1 MGRRGAVATWSIL
14 TQGTNLFDVA
24 AIILVVASLLL
35 IVAALQPVAA
45 HFQLPSTILL
55 AAVGVAL
62 GFLGA
67 FLLATP
73 LTDAFNGIVAPIVNL
88 PVRSSI
94 FLYVFLPLLLF
105 QASIMID
112 VRRVMEDAVP
122 ILVLAVVAVVLAAA
136 VVGLGLYALF
146 GVPLLAALLLG
157 SIVATTDPAAVVAIF
172 RELGAPA
179 RLTRLVEGESL
190 LNDAAAIALFSLLL
204 TVIVSN
210 QPLEAT
216 DALSR
221 FGIAFVGGALAGFV
235 GGYAL
240 SLALPLIGGIRSAE
254 VTLTLGAVY
263 TIYIL
268 ADQFFAVSGVVAVV
282 VAGLAVSA
290 MVPARIAPSNWRYL
304 RDVWEQIGFWA
315 GSLVFLLAAILVPR
329 ILTEVGPR
337 DLLVVLTAV
346 AAALAARAVV
356 LFLVL
361 PALSA
366 VGAARPVSLPYSV
379 TIFWGGLRGAVT
391 LALALVVTENAFVSP
406 ELKRFVAVTAT
417 GFVLFTL
424 FVNGLTLRRVI
435 HWLKLDRLSAVD
447 SAVRN
452 QVLALTLADVR
463 DTLETTANRYGLNTE
478 ASETVIDAYRS
489 RIAEASSADI
499 EEVLVDRQRV
509 TLGLIALATREK
521 ELILQHHG
529 RGTIAVDAVGAML
542 GHAERL
548 VEGARADGRVGY
560 NRAARASLEYGWGF
574 RAAYELHVRFSIDHF
589 LQRRL
594 IHRFERLLVLSLLT
608 TELLAYIPHRIA
620 PLLGERIA
628 AILTEIIKGRHEA
641 AKGGLQAL
649 RLQYPEY
656 ATAVEEEFLSQLGEQ
671 QELSHFDDLFEEGV
685 LALEIHQDLRRAVL
699 QRGPLREKKRLD
711 LKLDTLDMIR
721 SLQIFRHLDDKQVKR
736 LARRLRARIVL
747 PGNHLARKG
756 EPAAGL
762 YFIASG
768 VVEVRREEQ
777 VITLG
782 PGEFFGEIALLTGR
796 PRGADVVAV
805 TYCNVLVLAAEEFN
819 RFLKTYPK
827 VREEIE
833 KTALRRE
840 EDNAGHRLD
849 AAERRQEQSDAD
861 VARTERQL
869 APASE

>member
-1 MGRRGAVATWSIL
+1 M
-14 TQGTNLFDVA
+14 FDVA

-45 HFQLPSTILL
+45 RFQLPSTILL
-55 AAVGVAL
+55 AGVGVAL
-62 GFLGA
+62 GFVAA
-67 FLLATP
+67 FLLQTSA
-73 LTDAFNGIVAPIVNL
+73 TDAFNGIVSPIVNL

-112 VRRVMEDAVP
+112 VRRVVDDAVP
-122 ILVLAVVAVVLAAA
+122 ILVLAVLAVVLAAA
-136 VVGLGLYALF
+136 VIGFSLNVLF
-146 GVPLLAALLLG
+146 GISLVAALLLG

-210 QPLEAT
+210 QPLEAW
-216 DALSR
+216 DGLMR
-221 FGIAFVGGALAGFV
+221 FGAAFLGGALAGFV

-268 ADQFFAVSGVVAVV
+268 SDQFFGVSGVVAVV

-329 ILTEVGPR
+329 ILSEVR
-337 DLLVVLTAV
+337 FQDLLIVLTAV

-366 VGAARPVSLPYSV
+366 IGAARPVSLPYSV

-391 LALALVVTENAFVSP
+391 LALALVVTENAFVEP

-424 FVNGLTLRRVI
+424 FVNGLTLHRVI
-435 HWLKLDRLSAVD
+435 HWLKLDRLSPVD

-452 QVLALTLADVR
+452 QVLALTLAEVK
-463 DTLETTANRYGLNTE
+463 DTLELTARRYGLNTE
-478 ASETVIDAYRS
+478 ASGAVIGTYGS
-489 RIAEASSADI
+489 RIEEASTLDI
-499 EEVLVDRQRV
+499 EKVLTDRQRV

-542 GHAERL
+542 SHAERL
-548 VEGARADGRVGY
+548 VEGARSDGRVGY
-560 NRAARASLEYGWGF
+560 NRAARDSLEYGRGF
-574 RAAYELHVRFSIDHF
+574 RIAYVLHFRFSIDRF
-589 LQRRL
+589 LTRRL
-594 IHRFERLLVLSLLT
+594 IRRFETLLVLSLLT
-608 TELLAYIPHRIA
+608 TELLEYIPQRIA
-620 PLLGERIA
+620 PLLGERIG
-628 AILTEIIKGRHEA
+628 AILTEIVKSRNEA
-641 AKGGLQAL
+641 ANNALQAL
-649 RLQYPEY
+649 RQQYPEY

-671 QELSHFDDLFEEGV
+671 QELSHFDDLFEEGI

-699 QRGPLREKKRLD
+699 VRGPLRKRKQLD
-711 LKLDTLDMIR
+711 LKLNTLDMIR
-721 SLQIFRHLDDKQVKR
+721 SLEIFRHLDEKRVKR
-736 LARRLRARIVL
+736 LARRLKPRIVL
-747 PGNHLARKG
+747 PGGYLARKG
-756 EPAAGL
+756 DLPAGL

-768 VVEVRREEQ
+768 VVEVRREDQ
-777 VITLG
+777 TITLG
-782 PGEFFGEIALLTGR
+782 QGEFFGEIALLTGR
-796 PRGADVVAV
+796 PRGADVVAL
-805 TYCNVLVLAAEEFN
+805 TYCNVLVLAAEDFD
-819 RFLKTYPK
+819 RFLKAYPK

-840 EDNAGHRLD
+840 EDNAGHRVA
-849 AAERRQEQSDAD
+849 AAERASDKAAD
-861 VARTERQL
+861 ETRRAKSELV
-869 APASE
+869 PASD

>member
-1 MGRRGAVATWSIL
+1 M
-14 TQGTNLFDVA
+14 A

-45 HFQLPSTILL
+45 RFQLPSTILL
-55 AAVGVAL
+55 AGVGVAL
-62 GFLGA
+62 GFLAA

-73 LTDAFNGIVAPIVNL
+73 VTDAFNEIVSPIVNL

-105 QASIMID
+105 QASILID

-122 ILVLAVVAVVLAAA
+122 ILVLAVLAVVLAAA
-136 VVGLGLYALF
+136 VIGFSLNVLF
-146 GVPLLAALLLG
+146 GISLVGALLLG

-210 QPLEAT
+210 QPLEAS
-216 DALSR
+216 DAFVR
-221 FGIAFVGGALAGFV
+221 FGTAFFGGALAGFV

-268 ADQFFAVSGVVAVV
+268 ADQFLGVSGVVAVV

-329 ILTEVGPR
+329 ILSEVR
-337 DLLVVLTAV
+337 LQDLLIVLTAV
-346 AAALAARAVV
+346 GAALAARAVV

-361 PALSA
+361 PLLSA
-366 VGAARPVSLPYSV
+366 IGAARPVSQPYSV

-391 LALALVVTENAFVSP
+391 LALALVVTENAFVAP

-424 FVNGLTLRRVI
+424 FVNGLTLHRVI
-435 HWLKLDRLSAVD
+435 HWLKLDRLSPVD

-452 QVLALTLADVR
+452 QVLALTLAEVK
-463 DTLETTANRYGLNTE
+463 DTLELTAIRYGLNSE
-478 ASETVIDAYRS
+478 ASETVIGAYRS
-489 RIAEASSADI
+489 RIEGAATLDI
-499 EEVLVDRQRV
+499 EEALTDRQRV
-509 TLGLIALATREK
+509 TLGLIAMATREK
-521 ELILQHHG
+521 EMVLQHYG

-542 GHAERL
+542 SHAERL

-560 NRAARASLEYGWGF
+560 NRAARKSLEYGWGF
-574 RAAYELHVRFSIDHF
+574 SVAYELHFRFSIDRP
-589 LQRRL
+589 LKLRL
-594 IHRFERLLVLSLLT
+594 IRRFETLLVLSLLT
-608 TELLAYIPHRIA
+608 TELLEYIPQRIA
-620 PLLGERIA
+620 PLLGVRIG
-628 AILTEIIKGRHEA
+628 AILTEIVKGRHDA
-641 AKGGLQAL
+641 ADNGLQAL

-699 QRGPLREKKRLD
+699 QRGPLRERKQLD
-711 LKLDTLDMIR
+711 LKLNTFDMIR
-721 SLQIFRHLDDKQVKR
+721 SMQIFRHLDERKAKR
-736 LARRLRARIVL
+736 LARRLKPRIVL
-747 PGNHLARKG
+747 PGGYLARKG
-756 EPAAGL
+756 DLPTGL

-768 VVEVRREEQ
+768 VVEVRRDDQ

-782 PGEFFGEIALLTGR
+782 QGEFFGEIALLTGR
-796 PRGADVVAV
+796 RRGADVVAV
-805 TYCNVLVLAAEEFN
+805 TYCNVLMLAAEDFD
-819 RFLKTYPK
+819 RFLKSYPK
-827 VREEIE
+827 IREEIE

-840 EDNAGHRLD
+840 EDNLGRRV
-849 AAERRQEQSDAD
+849 AATERRPD
-861 VARTERQL
+861 VPSH
-869 APASE
+869 APSQ